1 MGSRQRSRSSRRA
14 DDRARRAESA
24 AAIPEAD
31 DEPGGRRAPRRS
43 APYRGETEPT
53 PDGSAPAGPRQRALA
68 VWRATAAG
76 RHTPRSPRINE
87 TLKSARFHPASGRD
101 VRPPGRSFALRG
113 SADLSGPD
121 PPLPVRDERGMTRS
135 RRSYRS
141 GLARKHPDLQV
152 LYGSDGG
159 EADWTYQV
167 VQAGAP
173 AASLGTPDPRF
184 AGPSAKP
191 PGRLE
196 PSTPPYRGGWG
207 AVQAAG
213 AGHTSRCSFC
223 KSGLHDPSL
232 VPACARACPLR
243 SALLVPAPLVR
254 SQNTQ

>member
-141 GLARKHPDLQV
+141 GLARKHLDLQV
-152 LYGSDGG
+152 LYGSDGTRTR
-159 EADWTYQV
+159 DLRRDRPRRRSRR
-167 VQAGAP
+167 P
-173 AASLGTPDPRF
+173 ATIYPQTRF
-184 AGPSAKP
+184 
-191 PGRLE
+191 
-196 PSTPPYRGGWG
+196 
-207 AVQAAG
+207 
-213 AGHTSRCSFC
+213 
-223 KSGLHDPSL
+223 
-232 VPACARACPLR
+232 
-243 SALLVPAPLVR
+243 
-254 SQNTQ
+254 